1 MFNGITEPRET
12 QKSQQLMKRKVF
24 TERFSS
30 VDLVE
35 PIIVNQ
41 IVTVCIKLATWSSSL
56 PLSGALPWPDPSLQ
70 CSLLG

>member
-1 MFNGITEPRET
+1 MASL

-24 TERFSS
+24 IERFSS

-56 PLSGALPWPDPSLQ
+56 PLRGALPWPDPSLQ
-70 CSLLG
+70 CSLLR